1 MNFKKFIAMVSL
13 LLLSIAAVY
22 AEEPAGAGAS
32 GSSTGASSGGDSGKK
47 DPLERVILEDFEEAE
62 DWRAKSTTP
71 LGETKI
77 VKMVQRGL
85 IKDVFDERS
94 VPMVKG
100 DNGLKPASDGQE
112 ELMNKNHILG
122 VKTYFANRGFD
133 RVEVSPPHEY
143 IIKGKARQVSVW
155 VLGRNYNHT
164 LYAKLKDYKGKLHS
178 VRLGKLDFFGWRKLT
193 ASVPGFIPQSSR
205 FSLQDKNLRFVSLYV
220 TSDTHEVGGDFYFYL
235 DNLEVRTDK
244 TDMMYPGY
252 EIKDNW

>member
-1 MNFKKFIAMVSL
+1 MVSIM
-13 LLLSIAAVY
+13 LLSSTVVM
-22 AEEPAGAGAS
+22 AEDDANTAGSS
-32 GSSTGASSGGDSGKK
+32 GSSTKEA
-47 DPLERVILEDFEEAE
+47 LEKIILEDFEEAE
-62 DWRAKSTTP
+62 DWRARSTTP
-71 LGETKI
+71 LGETKL

-85 IKDVFDERS
+85 IKDVFDEKS
-94 VPMVKG
+94 VPMVK
-100 DNGLKPASDGQE
+100 DDKGQFAPISKE
-112 ELMNKNHILG
+112 QQERINKNHILG

-155 VLGRNYNHT
+155 VLGRKYNHT
-164 LYAKLKDYKGKLHS
+164 LYVKLRDYKGNLHN

-205 FSLQDKNLRFVSLYV
+205 HSLQDKNLHFVSLYV

-235 DNLEVRTDK
+235 DDLEVRTDK
-244 TDMMYPGY
+244 SEMIYPGY